1 MKTIVSD
8 EKKIS
13 QTDSEYI
20 FLKKSDYNR
29 HDIDPSLYT
38 VITDLY
44 VVSGRQ
50 GVQHGAVLIPGVLG
64 GRLAVGQTAPCCL
77 RPLIQV
83 FVIQGK
89 QKVGLGCKHKH
100 IVQ

>member
-1 MKTIVSD
+1 MKKLSH
-8 EKKIS
+8 
-13 QTDSEYI
+13 TDSEYI
-20 FLKKSDYNR
+20 IFLK
-29 HDIDPSLYT
+29 SLIKTELTLTLPYS

-50 GVQHGAVLIPGVLG
+50 GVQHDAVLIPGVLG

-83 FVIQGK
+83 FVIKGK

-100 IVQ
+100 II